1 VEFARIVKDQKNLD
15 ALMLLTLADG
25 QGTSA
30 DAWSDWKESLV
41 WQLYHAT
48 SQYLSDQEAFYEQT
62 KIERELLQKQVTE
75 NLGADYAEEVDAHF
89 EFMPDNYFRAFEV
102 DDVASHLQLFR
113 KFFTNLYRDSKPS
126 VVPVIKWEAFS
137 GQGHS
142 IVSFCSWDRRELLAK
157 IAGSFSTIPINIL
170 SADIYSRGDH
180 LVLDVFR
187 VCDARSKAVTD
198 PQEMAEVEETLRQS
212 LENEHFDFQLLIAK
226 AREKNR
232 DPNLQ
237 EIDIATKIT
246 IDNKAHPAYT
256 LVQVQTPDRL
266 GLLYDVLSCLG
277 RAGVYIALS
286 RISTEKGAAI
296 DTFYVADAAT
306 RNKIID
312 AQRIATLQ
320 EELQQAALAA
330 S

>member
-1 VEFARIVKDQKNLD
+1 
-15 ALMLLTLADG
+15 MLLTLADG

-41 WQLYHAT
+41 WHLYHET
-48 SQYLSDQEAFYEQT
+48 SRYLADQKAFYEEAR
-62 KIERELLQKQVTE
+62 IHREALNHALRSRLSDE
-75 NLGADYAEEVDAHF
+75 FSDEIDAHF

-113 KFFTNLYRDSKPS
+113 RFFTTLYHQPQPS
-126 VVPVIKWEAFS
+126 MVPAIKWEAFPE
-137 GQGHS
+137 QGHS
-142 IVSFCSWDRRELLAK
+142 IASICSWDRRDLLAK
-157 IAGSFSTIPINIL
+157 IAGSLSTVPINIL
-170 SADIYSRGDH
+170 SADIYPRGDH

-198 PQEMAEVEETLRQS
+198 PQEMTQVEETLRQS
-212 LENEHFDFQLLIAK
+212 LENEHFDFQPLIAK
-226 AREKNR
+226 AREKVR
-232 DPNLQ
+232 GQSLQ
-237 EIDIATKIT
+237 EIDVATQIT

-277 RAGVYIALS
+277 RAGVDIALS
-286 RISTEKGAAI
+286 RISTEKGVAI

-306 RNKIID
+306 RNKITD
-312 AQRIATLQ
+312 AHRIATLQ
-320 EELQQAALAA
+320 KELQQAAL
-330 S
+330 SGT